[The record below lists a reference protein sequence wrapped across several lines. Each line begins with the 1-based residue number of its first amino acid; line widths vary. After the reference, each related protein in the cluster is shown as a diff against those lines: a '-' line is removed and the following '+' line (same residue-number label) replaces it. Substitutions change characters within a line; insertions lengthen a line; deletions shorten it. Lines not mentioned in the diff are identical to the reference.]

1 MLKNLNISKK
11 ILVGLTPMVILLLG
25 YLIYSLIQINNTNQS
40 LSMFKNQI
48 DQQASYGTS
57 LFLLNNVNRRVQLN
71 QKYMITG
78 QLQLIEII
86 SLLEID
92 FKLLNN
98 EQLENKENKN
108 TDALKDISKYEE
120 DYSKILHK
128 TLWPTTQLQRKQ
140 LEQFNNELIPTFEI
154 LASKIKSM
162 GLQQND
168 VLLVNLGA
176 KLLTGAT
183 SAQSYLDR
191 YVLEHHEYLV
201 EKAIVHINNTQ
212 SALNEFTP
220 EMRADSN
227 YGYTELISYLND
239 MKEIT
244 YQTQKYAHTITDTL
258 DKAETLSNKI
268 INEMLTYQVA
278 QWRVLN
284 HEAGKIQSFMKHYQ
298 WQSAV
303 ALIGAMII
311 GIAALLLVSK
321 LIISSLRMLLDRVS
335 KISEGE
341 GDLTKRVDIINK
353 DETGALAGSLNQF
366 IESIH
371 NIIKIAQNN
380 SKVVIEKS
388 EQNLA
393 YATESTHLINE
404 QQQKNQLVLSA
415 IEQLSISSTDIAE
428 SSALS
433 NSAVESTFTSLG
445 EGIETVAKSVNSVEQ
460 LNQQMEMTSKVS
472 QALANE
478 TEEISKVL
486 DVIKSLADQTNL
498 LALNAAIE
506 AARAGEAGRGFAVV
520 ADEVRT
526 LANRTQQS
534 TSEIDQSITRL
545 QTESKRVLTSV
556 SECYSYSAIGAS
568 SAKDTQD
575 VFDKVKESVEQIRA
589 MSVSI
594 AAASEEQSAVT
605 SSIRQDIGEVFEFSE
620 SIAQS
625 AQASQEAS
633 KGSTESATELNQ
645 VLTKF
650 IV

>member
-176 KLLTGAT
+176 KLLTGVT

-366 IESIH
+366 IEF
-371 NIIKIAQNN
+371 
-380 SKVVIEKS
+380 
-388 EQNLA
+388 
-393 YATESTHLINE
+393 
-404 QQQKNQLVLSA
+404 NQ
-415 IEQLSISSTDIAE
+415 
-428 SSALS
+428 
-433 NSAVESTFTSLG
+433 
-445 EGIETVAKSVNSVEQ
+445 
-460 LNQQMEMTSKVS
+460 
-472 QALANE
+472 
-478 TEEISKVL
+478 
-486 DVIKSLADQTNL
+486 
-498 LALNAAIE
+498 
-506 AARAGEAGRGFAVV
+506 
-520 ADEVRT
+520 
-526 LANRTQQS
+526 
-534 TSEIDQSITRL
+534 
-545 QTESKRVLTSV
+545 
-556 SECYSYSAIGAS
+556 
-568 SAKDTQD
+568 
-575 VFDKVKESVEQIRA
+575 
-589 MSVSI
+589 
-594 AAASEEQSAVT
+594 
-605 SSIRQDIGEVFEFSE
+605 
-620 SIAQS
+620 
-625 AQASQEAS
+625 
-633 KGSTESATELNQ
+633 
-645 VLTKF
+645 
-650 IV
+650 

>member
-108 TDALKDISKYEE
+108 TEALKDISKYEE

-176 KLLTGAT
+176 KLLTGVT

-227 YGYTELISYLND
+227 YGYAELISYLND

-393 YATESTHLINE
+393 YAT
-404 QQQKNQLVLSA
+404 
-415 IEQLSISSTDIAE
+415 
-428 SSALS
+428 
-433 NSAVESTFTSLG
+433 
-445 EGIETVAKSVNSVEQ
+445 
-460 LNQQMEMTSKVS
+460 
-472 QALANE
+472 
-478 TEEISKVL
+478 
-486 DVIKSLADQTNL
+486 
-498 LALNAAIE
+498 
-506 AARAGEAGRGFAVV
+506 
-520 ADEVRT
+520 
-526 LANRTQQS
+526 
-534 TSEIDQSITRL
+534 
-545 QTESKRVLTSV
+545 
-556 SECYSYSAIGAS
+556 
-568 SAKDTQD
+568 
-575 VFDKVKESVEQIRA
+575 
-589 MSVSI
+589 
-594 AAASEEQSAVT
+594 
-605 SSIRQDIGEVFEFSE
+605 
-620 SIAQS
+620 
-625 AQASQEAS
+625 
-633 KGSTESATELNQ
+633 
-645 VLTKF
+645 
-650 IV
+650 